1 MVIQEA
7 IVTIGAV
14 LAVLAVL
21 VAAALL
27 ARNPFE
33 LALYV
38 MAGAVMVVLAG
49 AAVWKVRT

>member
-1 MVIQEA
+1 MGDTRGNRYNRCSV
-7 IVTIGAV
+7 
-14 LAVLAVL
+14 AVLAVL

-38 MAGAVMVVLAG
+38 MAGGAG
-49 AAVWKVRT
+49 GAGRKRRCGRYAA